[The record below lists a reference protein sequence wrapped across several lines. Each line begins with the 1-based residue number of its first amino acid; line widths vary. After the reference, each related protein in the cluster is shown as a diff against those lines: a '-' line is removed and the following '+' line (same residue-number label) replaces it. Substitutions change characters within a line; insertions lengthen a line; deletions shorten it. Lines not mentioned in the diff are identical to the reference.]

1 MREDILKILEGIRPD
16 VDFEAETALVDDGVL
31 GSLDIVDLVSQLND
45 EFVVDISV
53 DDLVPDNFNTVDAIV
68 ELIESL

>member
-16 VDFEAETALVDDGVL
+16 VDFEAEKALVDDGVL